1 MRLIDADELIKRIGK
16 WMPKDPCGREQ
27 TVEEIVATDIAV
39 SVCMEIEEMPTAF
52 DKGKVIEEL
61 RELQKHSETCR
72 SQCEFSSTEYFDYMG
87 AEVAYKTAIEIVERG
102 GIE

>member
-39 SVCMEIEEMPTAF
+39 SVCMEIEETPTAF
-52 DKGKVIEEL
+52 DKEKVIEKL
-61 RELQKHSETCR
+61 KDQYNYSRKVR
-72 SQCEFSSTEYFDYMG
+72 SKNDNDYFEYWDG
-87 AEVAYKTAIEIVERG
+87 RTDSYKDAIEIVEKG
-102 GIE
+102 GVE

>member
-27 TVEEIVATDIAV
+27 TVEEIVATDIAA

-52 DKGKVIEEL
+52 DKEKVINKLKRLESNSFGYYNQYDDEQAFG
-61 RELQKHSETCR
+61 ES
-72 SQCEFSSTEYFDYMG
+72 
-87 AEVAYKTAIEIVERG
+87 AAYRVSIEIVEKG
-102 GIE
+102 GVD

>member
-39 SVCMEIEEMPTAF
+39 SVCMEIEETPTAF
-52 DKGKVIEEL
+52 DKEKVIEEL
-61 RELQKHSETCR
+61 ISEASR
-72 SQCEFSSTEYFDYMG
+72 WHESGVEFKDENEKG
-87 AEVAYKTAIEIVERG
+87 VAAGFRLATHIVEKG